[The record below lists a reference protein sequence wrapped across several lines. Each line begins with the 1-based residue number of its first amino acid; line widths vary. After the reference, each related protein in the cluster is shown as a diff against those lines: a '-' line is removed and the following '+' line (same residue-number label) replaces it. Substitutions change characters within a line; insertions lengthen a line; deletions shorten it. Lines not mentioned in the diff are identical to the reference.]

1 MDYACKRMFKIAIGN
16 DSLYLSKH
24 SIIDYSLLAIINPVK
39 KTIRVGIIDYIQ
51 HYTLDKEL
59 ESTVKM
65 MIAKEDPT
73 IIPPEQYKQRFRQA
87 MEKYFIALVP
97 DVNSRIDKQ
106 LTTMYNAGDINWM
119 TKD

>member
-1 MDYACKRMFKIAIGN
+1 MDYACKRFFKIAIAN
-16 DSLYLSKH
+16 DSLYLAKH
-24 SIIDYSLLAIINPVK
+24 SIIDYSLLAIINPAK

-65 MIAKEDPT
+65 IIAKEDPT

-97 DVNSRIDKQ
+97 DANSKIDNQ
-106 LTTMYNAGDINWM
+106 LSKMYAADQISWM